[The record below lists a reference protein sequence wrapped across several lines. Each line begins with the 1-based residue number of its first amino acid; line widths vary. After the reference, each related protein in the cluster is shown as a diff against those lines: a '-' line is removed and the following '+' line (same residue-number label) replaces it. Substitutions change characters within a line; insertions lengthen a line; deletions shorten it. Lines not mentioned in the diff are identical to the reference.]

1 MQIKFIFTK
10 KSENLFNKLDNI
22 YKERIF
28 DKLKYIKKQDN
39 IFDYIKNLEN
49 MLPATHRIRVWKL
62 RLICKKENN
71 NFIIINLWNRG
82 DIYK

>member
-49 MLPATHRIRVWKL
+49 MLPATHRIRV
-62 RLICKKENN
+62 
-71 NFIIINLWNRG
+71 
-82 DIYK
+82 